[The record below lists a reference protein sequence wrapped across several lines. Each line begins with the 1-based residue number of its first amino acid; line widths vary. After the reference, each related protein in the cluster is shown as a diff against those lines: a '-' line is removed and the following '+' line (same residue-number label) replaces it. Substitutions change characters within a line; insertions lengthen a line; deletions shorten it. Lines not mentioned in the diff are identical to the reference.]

1 MIDSIK
7 RLILQHAVIMFLHV
21 LLPWQTRDAL
31 KKFMDSLIA
40 KVGKLRSLV
49 RDLESKYDDPA
60 AQSSMSQF

>member
-1 MIDSIK
+1 MTDSIK
-7 RLILQHAVIMFLHV
+7 RLILQHAVIMLVHV

-31 KKFMDSLIA
+31 KKFMDSLIT
-40 KVGKLRSLV
+40 KVGKLRSLA